1 MTNKEYIDLGLNG
14 SAPLKVIL
22 CGKTEYVDNE
32 KVGVVSVVYATND
45 RARAEAQLRSLM
57 EEHPERYYMVYGVPI
72 DVDLTGL
79 PHYPSI
85 EITRDDLR

>member
-1 MTNKEYIDLGLNG
+1 MTNKEYADLGLNG

-45 RARAEAQLRSLM
+45 RANAE
-57 EEHPERYYMVYGVPI
+57 
-72 DVDLTGL
+72 
-79 PHYPSI
+79 
-85 EITRDDLR
+85 TRMNE